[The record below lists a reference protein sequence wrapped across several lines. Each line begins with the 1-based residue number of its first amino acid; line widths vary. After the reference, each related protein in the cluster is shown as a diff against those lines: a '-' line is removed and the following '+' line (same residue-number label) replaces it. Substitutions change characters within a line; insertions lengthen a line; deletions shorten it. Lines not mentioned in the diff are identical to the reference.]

1 MDNVISFETKQPVT
15 EATNSEIDTV
25 TPNIQETML
34 AAAGEVKF
42 SDMIILGIEEG
53 TNQTHFYSVNSD
65 FPNMLWLIESAK
77 LQLLSPQPQ
86 RAR

>member
-15 EATNSEIDTV
+15 EETNSEIDTV

-34 AAAGEVKF
+34 ATAGEVKF

-65 FPNMLWLIESAK
+65 FPNMLWLLESAK